1 MQEDW
6 FYVNVAY
13 TSGTLHGLCIEVEV
27 KLMAKVNKAFSLDP
41 EVFILLDKYCRSHEE
56 IGGKR
61 WSRSKMVNEA
71 IRWYLGDTANLVLQ
85 RDALQT
91 SLRERNSELEEAR
104 DEICK
109 LTEELVEMGESSPP
123 SEEEFTDSERRYRP
137 WWLRLL
143 LGR

>member
-1 MQEDW
+1 M
-6 FYVNVAY
+6 
-13 TSGTLHGLCIEVEV
+13 S
-27 KLMAKVNKAFSLDP
+27 KVNKAFSLDP

-91 SLRERNSELEEAR
+91 TLRERNKEIDLR
-104 DEICK
+104 DERIENLERQLLEWK
-109 LTEELVEMGESSPP
+109 HSTKEEPESTESESPGP
-123 SEEEFTDSERRYRP
+123 S
-137 WWLRLL
+137 WWRRLL

>member
-1 MQEDW
+1 
-6 FYVNVAY
+6 
-13 TSGTLHGLCIEVEV
+13 
-27 KLMAKVNKAFSLDP
+27 MAKVNKAFSLDP

-61 WSRSKMVNEA
+61 KSRSAMVNES

-85 RDALQT
+85 RDALQS
-91 SLRERNSELEEAR
+91 SLRERNFELEEAR
-104 DEICK
+104 DQISK
-109 LTEELVEMGESSPP
+109 LTEELVEMEGSTPSSD
-123 SEEEFTDSERRYRP
+123 EFTDSERKDRP